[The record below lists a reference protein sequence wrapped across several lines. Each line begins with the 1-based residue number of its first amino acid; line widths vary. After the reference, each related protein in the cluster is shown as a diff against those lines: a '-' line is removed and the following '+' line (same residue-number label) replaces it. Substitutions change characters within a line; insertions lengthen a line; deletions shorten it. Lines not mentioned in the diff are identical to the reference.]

1 MRDNLFLFNY
11 LLDEFL
17 REIKKKFG
25 ISTKLL
31 TVELGISKN
40 MLNNWKKGTYSPNN
54 KSIKKLLTYLNK
66 FNKEQNEI
74 IVKDPNISSLIEALL
89 NMLYTEVDI
98 YPETNNE
105 ERRKKW
111 LQKER
116 KENFKQSLNNYI
128 LFLNEINL
136 NYKKECKKL
145 PNDNVDD
152 QLKYEIHEM
161 LITEGLINS
170 DRKTGVQKILS
181 QRLGVSCAQI
191 SRWKKGE
198 DYPSKLNLDRIK
210 KLMAKDP
217 TYRVLTKEDFRNNYE
232 SSNKL
237 MFINNFEINY
247 IRRLEDIISSTK
259 RLKDNFLNEFPN
271 WQFLRP
277 TIFERRQKAIET
289 LYNENIM
296 LLRTAYKVIKKTDD

>member
-1 MRDNLFLFNY
+1 MRDNLFLFND

-40 MLNNWKKGTYSPNN
+40 MLNNWKKGTYSPNI

-74 IVKDPNISSLIEALL
+74 IVKDPNINFLIETLL

-105 ERRKKW
+105 ERRKKC

-116 KENFKQSLNNYI
+116 KENFKQSFNNYI

-136 NYKKECKKL
+136 SYKKECKKL
-145 PNDNVDD
+145 P
-152 QLKYEIHEM
+152 
-161 LITEGLINS
+161 
-170 DRKTGVQKILS
+170 R
-181 QRLGVSCAQI
+181 
-191 SRWKKGE
+191 
-198 DYPSKLNLDRIK
+198 
-210 KLMAKDP
+210 
-217 TYRVLTKEDFRNNYE
+217 FNYG
-232 SSNKL
+232 
-237 MFINNFEINY
+237 
-247 IRRLEDIISSTK
+247 
-259 RLKDNFLNEFPN
+259 
-271 WQFLRP
+271 
-277 TIFERRQKAIET
+277 
-289 LYNENIM
+289 
-296 LLRTAYKVIKKTDD
+296 

>member
-31 TVELGISKN
+31 TVELGLSKN

-74 IVKDPNISSLIEALL
+74 IVKNPNISSLIEALL

-217 TYRVLTKEDFRNNYE
+217 TYRVLTKEDFRNNYG
-232 SSNKL
+232 
-237 MFINNFEINY
+237 I
-247 IRRLEDIISSTK
+247 D
-259 RLKDNFLNEFPN
+259 FLC
-271 WQFLRP
+271 
-277 TIFERRQKAIET
+277 K
-289 LYNENIM
+289 
-296 LLRTAYKVIKKTDD
+296 

>member
-1 MRDNLFLFNY
+1 MFLFNY

-40 MLNNWKKGTYSPNN
+40 MLNNWKKGTYSPNI

-89 NMLYTEVDI
+89 NMLYTEVNI

-116 KENFKQSLNNYI
+116 KENFKQSFNNYI

-136 NYKKECKKL
+136 SYKKECKGK
-145 PNDNVDD
+145 
-152 QLKYEIHEM
+152 
-161 LITEGLINS
+161 ITL
-170 DRKTGVQKILS
+170 
-181 QRLGVSCAQI
+181 
-191 SRWKKGE
+191 
-198 DYPSKLNLDRIK
+198 
-210 KLMAKDP
+210 
-217 TYRVLTKEDFRNNYE
+217 RN
-232 SSNKL
+232 
-237 MFINNFEINY
+237 
-247 IRRLEDIISSTK
+247 
-259 RLKDNFLNEFPN
+259 
-271 WQFLRP
+271 
-277 TIFERRQKAIET
+277 
-289 LYNENIM
+289 
-296 LLRTAYKVIKKTDD
+296 